1 MSTPPSPD
9 PFSPA
14 STPSF
19 NGYHLLNEVSTGG
32 TLSSLFSILSL
43 FTEDIKLSWSHGPD
57 PHEGSAGPSGGSQDD
72 EEHEEVVPGR
82 PAAKSRTNSDVSQ
95 LGEGIEGKDVP
106 LEGVASRVPIPGTGR
121 PSRPRSIS
129 DSSPASQHRGSMSSG
144 GDDTTVRESA
154 SEHEDGDAG
163 DTTFKA
169 QDFAQPDLLSPSSTS
184 QSRRSSPSSTR
195 GRSHSHSFRPESTRP
210 LGHEDGL
217 PRRRRGKAVPGLGPT
232 ALNGTIAR
240 ATVDTTLAVIPAE
253 AFRKLTRKFPKAS
266 GTIVQVV
273 LERFSRVTFM
283 TGMSLIRPW
292 SPKDQTWLTD
302 SA

>member
-9 PFSPA
+9 PFSGS

-43 FTEDIKLSWSHGPD
+43 FTEDVKLSWSPD
-57 PHEGSAGPSGGSQDD
+57 KTYGSPEQEEEEEEELDLPTARPEG
-72 EEHEEVVPGR
+72 
-82 PAAKSRTNSDVSQ
+82 KSRTNSDVSQ
-95 LGEGIEGKDVP
+95 LDEKIMGKDKIQAG
-106 LEGVASRVPIPGTGR
+106 GVSSETT
-121 PSRPRSIS
+121 RPRSSS
-129 DSSPASQHRGSMSSG
+129 DTSLGRRHRGSISSA
-144 GDDTTVRESA
+144 DDATIRDSK
-154 SEHEDGDAG
+154 SEAEDEG
-163 DTTFKA
+163 DTTINA
-169 QDFAQPDLLSPSSTS
+169 VDFGVSPTS
-184 QSRRSSPSSTR
+184 QRPSPARTSSI
-195 GRSHSHSFRPESTRP
+195 RPDSTRP
-210 LGHEDGL
+210 STGGPR
-217 PRRRRGKAVPGLGPT
+217 PRRAKMGRT

-283 TGMSLIRPW
+283 TGESSL
-292 SPKDQTWLTD
+292 SNLEG
-302 SA
+302 

>member
-9 PFSPA
+9 PFSTS

-43 FTEDIKLSWSHGPD
+43 FTEDVKLSWSPD
-57 PHEGSAGPSGGSQDD
+57 KTQDETPVD
-72 EEHEEVVPGR
+72 EEEEEDLPTGR
-82 PAAKSRTNSDVSQ
+82 PEGKSRTNSDVSQ
-95 LGEGIEGKDVP
+95 LDEGIMGPDKGKQVDGLPTPIVP
-106 LEGVASRVPIPGTGR
+106 G
-121 PSRPRSIS
+121 RPRSSSDGIAPRHRDSIS
-129 DSSPASQHRGSMSSG
+129 SADDATIRDSHS
-144 GDDTTVRESA
+144 DTEG
-154 SEHEDGDAG
+154 EG
-163 DTTFKA
+163 DTTINA
-169 QDFAQPDLLSPSSTS
+169 IDFGQQPSNINSNPSS
-184 QSRRSSPSSTR
+184 RPSPARTNSI
-195 GRSHSHSFRPESTRP
+195 RPDSTRP
-210 LGHEDGL
+210 LAGDGRSSAPL
-217 PRRRRGKAVPGLGPT
+217 PRRAKMGPS

-283 TGMSLIRPW
+283 TGRYL
-292 SPKDQTWLTD
+292 
-302 SA
+302 SAPLVRLADE

>member
-9 PFSPA
+9 PFSTS

-43 FTEDIKLSWSHGPD
+43 FTEDVKLSWSPD
-57 PHEGSAGPSGGSQDD
+57 KTQDGTPDDQD
-72 EEHEEVVPGR
+72 EEEEEEVRTGR
-82 PAAKSRTNSDVSQ
+82 PEGKSRTNSDVSQ
-95 LGEGIEGKDVP
+95 LGEGIIGKDER
-106 LEGVASRVPIPGTGR
+106 LQAEGMPTPMPV
-121 PSRPRSIS
+121 RPRSSSDGPIRHRDSVSSADDATIRESVSDTEGDEGNTTINAVDYAQPTAGIS
-129 DSSPASQHRGSMSSG
+129 QRPSPARTNSIR
-144 GDDTTVRESA
+144 
-154 SEHEDGDAG
+154 
-163 DTTFKA
+163 
-169 QDFAQPDLLSPSSTS
+169 PD
-184 QSRRSSPSSTR
+184 
-195 GRSHSHSFRPESTRP
+195 STRP
-210 LGHEDGL
+210 LARDK
-217 PRRRRGKAVPGLGPT
+217 PRRAKMGPT

-283 TGMSLIRPW
+283 TGKFISRA
-292 SPKDQTWLTD
+292 TGLTV
-302 SA
+302 